1 MGKFL
6 ANYTTQEEAFEAATN
21 CANKYIG
28 MKGGGEEGEEGEGR
42 KGAEEGREEDRH
54 EEEED

>member
-6 ANYTTQEEAFEAATN
+6 ANYTTQEEAFEAAAN

-28 MKGGGEEGEEGEGR
+28 MKGGGEEGERGEGR

>member
-28 MKGGGEEGEEGEGR
+28 MKGGGEEGERGE
-42 KGAEEGREEDRH
+42 GAEEGREGDRH

>member
-28 MKGGGEEGEEGEGR
+28 MKGGGEEGERGEGR
-42 KGAEEGREEDRH
+42 KRRGGGRREGGG
-54 EEEED
+54 